1 MRSVYM
7 IVGKHPRM
15 WVTAVMA
22 LSAIL
27 LYGGVNQ
34 LLEDRTVLTFSGVI
48 QDKVVAIDPGHGGED
63 GGAKGTRGTQEKVV
77 NLLIAKKVVDQLNQ
91 AGGKAILTRENEDNV
106 SVGPW
111 SQRSELTKRV
121 EKAQGANA
129 LVYVSIHANS
139 FPMAPACQGPQT
151 FYQPGSAEGKRLA
164 LHIQKEMTKRVGN
177 KDGRQAKAE
186 DYFVLRMTKC
196 PAVMVE
202 TGFLSNAAEEAL
214 LLRDDY
220 QEKLAQGIATGIAR
234 YLGGEPAEEPKG
246 AATDQAPGGFIP
258 EVDRAVSPGLLD
270 S

>member
-1 MRSVYM
+1 MRSVFM
-7 IVGKHPRM
+7 IVGKHPRL
-15 WVTAVMA
+15 WVTAVLA
-22 LSAIL
+22 LSAVLI
-27 LYGGVNQ
+27 YAGIDR
-34 LLEDRTVLTFSGVI
+34 LLEDRTVQSLSGMI

-77 NLLIAKKVVDQLNQ
+77 NLQIAKKVVDQLNQ
-91 AGGKAILTRENEDNV
+91 AGGKAILTRETEDNL
-106 SVGPW
+106 SVGQW

-121 EKAQGANA
+121 EKAQAANA

-139 FPMAPACQGPQT
+139 FPVSPSCSGAQV

-164 LHIQKEMTKRVGN
+164 LHIQKEMTQRVGN
-177 KDGRQAKAE
+177 KDKRQAKAE

-214 LLRDDY
+214 LLKDDY
-220 QEKLAQGIATGIAR
+220 QDKLAQGIATGIAR
-234 YLGGEPAEEPKG
+234 YLAGEPAEEPKG
-246 AATDQAPGGFIP
+246 ATTDAPGGFIP
-258 EVDRAVSPGLLD
+258 EVDRALSPGMFD